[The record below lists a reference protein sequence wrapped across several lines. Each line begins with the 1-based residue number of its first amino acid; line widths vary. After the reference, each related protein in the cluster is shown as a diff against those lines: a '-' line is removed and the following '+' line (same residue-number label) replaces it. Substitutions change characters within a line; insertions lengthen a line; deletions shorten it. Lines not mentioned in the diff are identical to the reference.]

1 MPNMSSWM
9 RGIVQNLVSNTI
21 WAAILLVL
29 GALAVWLASLTP
41 IIKLFA
47 PLSYLLVVMLVGLL
61 ALIVGYVGIRIRRQ
75 FVPLAAQSDNGAQ
88 FSERLKR
95 VEERLD
101 GATVSAGAL
110 NTKRQDGSVV
120 RLTDAEKERVAKA
133 LHAVADYLA
142 GKFETLIEP
151 LREVMKW
158 EWILEHVGTGAL
170 QSVAEQGRVIS
181 REIPAKLLA
190 ATKPYEF
197 ELGLVGIEPML
208 IKTKTVE
215 FDNILHGVAS
225 VAANLKE
232 PNIAS
237 ARLSCEAFAREF
249 QVFQDELERVKN
261 QIGETR
267 RKLANGEL
275 G

>member
-1 MPNMSSWM
+1 MTKEWRS
-9 RGIVQNLVSNTI
+9 
-21 WAAILLVL
+21 VL
-29 GALAVWLASLTP
+29 QIFAVGLASLGFAVLV
-41 IIKLFA
+41 LFA
-47 PLSYLLVVMLVGLL
+47 
-61 ALIVGYVGIRIRRQ
+61 GYFIGRSGG
-75 FVPLAAQSDNGAQ
+75 FY
-88 FSERLKR
+88 
-95 VEERLD
+95 
-101 GATVSAGAL
+101 
-110 NTKRQDGSVV
+110 
-120 RLTDAEKERVAKA
+120 DAEKERVAKA